1 MPSYTSERTWA
12 TGDTVSASDLNT
24 YLRDN
29 VDYLKGKVD
38 GISYSGCSLTRVAA
52 TSIADSTYT
61 AITWTTE
68 RQDVGAWFTSG
79 TTITVP
85 AGAIPSGSTTI
96 AIKVEMRT
104 IFASNATG
112 RRRVRL
118 LKNGSAFRSPSV
130 SAVNGDE
137 TEMVATGVEFVV
149 AGDTITVEVYQNSTG
164 SLNVSDTIVD
174 VYRLGPVD

>member
-1 MPSYTSERTWA
+1 MPSYTPEKTWSSE
-12 TGDTVSASDLNT
+12 VISASDLNT

-29 VDYLKGKVD
+29 VDYVYGKVS
-38 GISYSGCSLTRVAA
+38 GLAYSGCSLTRVAA
-52 TSIADSTYT
+52 TAISDSTYT

-68 RQDVGAWFTSG
+68 RQDVGGWFTSG

-85 AGAIPSGSTTI
+85 SGAIPSGSTTI
-96 AIKVEMRT
+96 AVKVEMRT
-104 IFASNATG
+104 IFASNSTG

-130 SAVNGDE
+130 PAVNGDE

-149 AGDTITVEVYQNSTG
+149 AGDTLTVEVYQNSTG